1 MDAAGCFRFISG
13 PYTKRAGRLGANHES
28 PLIPNYSAPAA
39 NRLLPAIRSAY
50 AWGVCVCGSHDVESA
65 AETRGLDVQMPPK
78 FLDALRRPEKDPP
91 TVAPALVDDV
101 ALEGVIAVEFDQIGR
116 R

>member
-1 MDAAGCFRFISG
+1 
-13 PYTKRAGRLGANHES
+13 
-28 PLIPNYSAPAA
+28 
-39 NRLLPAIRSAY
+39 
-50 AWGVCVCGSHDVESA
+50 
-65 AETRGLDVQMPPK
+65 MPPK